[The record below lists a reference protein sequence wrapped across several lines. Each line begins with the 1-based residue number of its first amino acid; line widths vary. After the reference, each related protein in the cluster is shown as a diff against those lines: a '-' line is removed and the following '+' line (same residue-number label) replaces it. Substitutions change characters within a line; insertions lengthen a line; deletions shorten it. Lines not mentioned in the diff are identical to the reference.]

1 MKFGHTLK
9 MYQVWKGV
17 TAPDLAKR
25 MGVASQQIYRWH
37 KCEDAKL
44 SVILKVCEELDVDLW
59 EFLDAVLDD

>member
-17 TAPDLAKR
+17 NAPDLAKR

-44 SVILKVCEELDVDLW
+44 SVILRVCEELDIDLW

>member
-17 TAPDLAKR
+17 TARDLAKR